1 MYFISDTRLIE
12 FFSCFRIQLVCYGMS
27 KLKAKSLISFKVKIN
42 SLVEFILDFYVELR
56 TMNINVCLDKLCAGS
71 LDNQLILSII

>member
-1 MYFISDTRLIE
+1 
-12 FFSCFRIQLVCYGMS
+12 MS